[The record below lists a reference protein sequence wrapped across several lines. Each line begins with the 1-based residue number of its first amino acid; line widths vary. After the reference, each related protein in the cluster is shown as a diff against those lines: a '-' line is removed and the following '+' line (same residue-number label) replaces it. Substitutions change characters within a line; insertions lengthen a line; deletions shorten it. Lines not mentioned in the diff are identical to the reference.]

1 MKLHEDNNKQ
11 FFIYD
16 NVIDDESL
24 FDNIFLEINNNLK
37 IGNQAVK
44 FDVLNTETNDRFKIN
59 NKTYNKLNKLET
71 KMFNLNYDNHL
82 KYKLERKDSNIDI
95 SQSISK
101 QIIIHIEPIIKDLY
115 NLNKLEIEHQCII
128 QYGPGCVMP
137 IHTDQNTPGNERL
150 CTAVLYCN
158 DVPDNGSG
166 GNVLFYDNELDKNII
181 YTYNPKRN
189 QMVIFDSCFNEQ
201 GIPHSVTK
209 IENWNRS
216 VYRIYFKLPEEIKIY
231 KNKLKNNLI

>member
-1 MKLHEDNNKQ
+1 MKLHEDINKQ

-71 KMFNLNYDNHL
+71 KMFNLNYDNHS
-82 KYKLERKDSNIDI
+82 KYKLLRKDSNIDI

-101 QIIIHIEPIIKDLY
+101 KIIIHIEPIIKDLY

-137 IHTDQNTPGNERL
+137 IHTDQNTPDNERL
-150 CTAVLYCN
+150 CTVVLYCN
-158 DVPDNGSG
+158 DITNNNIG

-189 QMVIFDSCFNEQ
+189 QMVIFDSYFNEQ

-216 VYRIYFKLPEEIKIY
+216 VYRIYFKLPEEMKIY
-231 KNKLKNNLI
+231 KNKLKKV